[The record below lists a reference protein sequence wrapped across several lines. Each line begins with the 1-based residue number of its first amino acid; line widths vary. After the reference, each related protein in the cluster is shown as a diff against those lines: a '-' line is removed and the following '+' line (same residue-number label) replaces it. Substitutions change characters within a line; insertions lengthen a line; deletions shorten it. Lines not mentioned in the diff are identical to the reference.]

1 MSAMKKNKT
10 CTQHMFAARGKTVL
24 FLCLLLASAL
34 ALGGCSTLKGMFSNV
49 TVGEEE
55 EVERNMPPETR
66 IREGMDAYDVGRY
79 SEAIKSFTALLL
91 EHPFSPQA
99 MLAELKLADAY
110 YYDGQYDEAKVHYR
124 EFENKHPTNEAIPY
138 VLFQYG
144 MCDYARADR
153 IDRDPNSM
161 SQAIKSFT
169 RLLNAYPNSAYS
181 PEATSKI
188 KEAREYLANHEYLVA
203 VFYVRTEKH
212 EAAKQRLNY
221 LLSTY
226 PESDLAPKAKELL
239 NKLEAG
245 DAPSL
250 GLRKWLP
257 DFMVS
262 DKEPNPSQEL
272 KTEPSLPGTP
282 DSGQ

>member
-1 MSAMKKNKT
+1 MTKNNARIPRKPVDGCKT
-10 CTQHMFAARGKTVL
+10 AL
-24 FLCLLLASAL
+24 ILCLLACSL
-34 ALGGCSTLKGMFSNV
+34 ALGGCATFKGMFSSV

-55 EVERNMPPETR
+55 EIEQNMPPETR
-66 IREGMDAYDVGRY
+66 IREGMDAYDVGKY
-79 SEAIKSFTALLL
+79 GEAIKSFTALVV

-110 YYDGQYDEAKVHYR
+110 YYDGQYDEAKAHYR

-153 IDRDPNSM
+153 IDRDPASM

-169 RLLNAYPNSAYS
+169 RLLNAYPSSAYA
-181 PEATSKI
+181 PEATNKI
-188 KEAREYLANHEYLVA
+188 KEAQEFLANHEYLVA
-203 VFYVRTEKH
+203 VFYVRTEKFD
-212 EAAKQRLNY
+212 AAKQRLQY

-239 NKLEAG
+239 ARIETD
-245 DAPSL
+245 DAPNW
-250 GLRKWLP
+250 GLKKWLP

-272 KTEPSLPGTP
+272 KNEPSLPGTP
-282 DSGQ
+282 EPGQ

>member
-1 MSAMKKNKT
+1 MKTNRIRIQCSPVDDWKT
-10 CTQHMFAARGKTVL
+10 AL
-24 FLCLLLASAL
+24 ILCLLTCAL
-34 ALGGCSTLKGMFSNV
+34 ALGGCSTFKGMFSNV

-55 EVERNMPPETR
+55 EVEQNMPPETR
-66 IREGMDAYDVGRY
+66 IREGMDAYEVGKY

-99 MLAELKLADAY
+99 PLAELKLADAY
-110 YYDGQYDEAKVHYR
+110 YYDEQYEEAKTHYR
-124 EFENKHPTNEAIPY
+124 EFESKHPTNEAIPY

-153 IDRDPNSM
+153 IDRDPDSM
-161 SQAIKSFT
+161 AQAIKSFT
-169 RLLNAYPNSAYS
+169 RLLNAYPNSAYA
-181 PEATSKI
+181 PEATNKI
-188 KEAREYLANHEYLVA
+188 KEAREFLANHEYLVA
-203 VFYVRTEKH
+203 VFYVRSEKY
-212 EAAKQRLNY
+212 EAAKQRLQY

-239 NKLEAG
+239 AKLEAG
-245 DAPSL
+245 DAPNW
-250 GLRKWLP
+250 GLKKWLP

-272 KTEPSLPGTP
+272 KTEPSLPGTS
-282 DSGQ
+282 DSGGE

>member
-1 MSAMKKNKT
+1 MKKNNAHILRHPVENWKT
-10 CTQHMFAARGKTVL
+10 AL
-24 FLCLLLASAL
+24 ILCLLACSL
-34 ALGGCSTLKGMFSNV
+34 ALGGCSSFKGMFSNF
-49 TVGEEE
+49 TVGEDEE
-55 EVERNMPPETR
+55 EIEQNMPPETR
-66 IREGMDAYDVGRY
+66 IREGMDAYDVGKY

-91 EHPFSPQA
+91 EHPFTPQA

-153 IDRDPNSM
+153 IDRDPASM

-169 RLLNAYPNSAYS
+169 RLLNAYPNSAYA
-181 PEATSKI
+181 PEATNKI
-188 KEAREYLANHEYLVA
+188 KEAQEFLANHEYLVA

-212 EAAKQRLNY
+212 DAAKQRLQY

-226 PESDLAPKAKELL
+226 PESDLAPKAKDLL
-239 NKLEAG
+239 ARIEAD
-245 DAPSL
+245 DAPNW
-250 GLRKWLP
+250 GLKKWLP

-262 DKEPNPSQEL
+262 DKQPNPSQEL
-272 KTEPSLPGTP
+272 KNEPSLPGTP